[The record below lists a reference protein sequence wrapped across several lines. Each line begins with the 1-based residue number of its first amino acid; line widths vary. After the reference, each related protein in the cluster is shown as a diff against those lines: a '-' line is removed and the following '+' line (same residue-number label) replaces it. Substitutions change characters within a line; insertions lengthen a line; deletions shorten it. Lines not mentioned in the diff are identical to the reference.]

1 MFTDTHCHLYKE
13 YYENLEEILNH
24 AYETKVNRFIV
35 AGCDS
40 SSNKEVFNL
49 VQEYKNIYGC
59 VGIHPEE
66 TLTYK
71 INDLEELEQELKSD
85 KIVAIGEIGLDYHYD
100 KENKELQKK
109 LFIKQLEIAKK
120 YKKPVVIHSRDATQD
135 TIDILRK
142 YPMVRGVIHS
152 FSGSLEVAKIYI
164 NMGYKLGING
174 VVTFKN
180 SHLKELLP
188 DIKDNIVLE
197 TDSPYLTPHPY
208 RGTPN
213 EPKYIFNIASFV
225 SDYLNISLEELA
237 RITNKNI
244 MSIFDI

>member
-1 MFTDTHCHLYKE
+1 MELIE
-13 YYENLEEILNH
+13 YTNN
-24 AYETKVNRFIV
+24 
-35 AGCDS
+35 
-40 SSNKEVFNL
+40 
-49 VQEYKNIYGC
+49 
-59 VGIHPEE
+59 
-66 TLTYK
+66 
-71 INDLEELEQELKSD
+71 
-85 KIVAIGEIGLDYHYD
+85 
-100 KENKELQKK
+100 
-109 LFIKQLEIAKK
+109 
-120 YKKPVVIHSRDATQD
+120 
-135 TIDILRK
+135 ILRK

-164 NMGYKLGING
+164 KMGYKLGING

-180 SHLKELLP
+180 SHLKELLL

-208 RGTPN
+208 RGTLN

-225 SDYLNISLEELA
+225 SDYLDISLEELA